1 MRGAAYATWRAACA
15 MARRPRSAALA
26 VGAIAVGLVLLG
38 GVRLAGDN
46 VDDATAGWSR
56 GVQMV
61 VYLEDGTS
69 ADRAQ
74 QIRGALEQLPGVAA
88 TRYVGPDAA
97 LGRLRE
103 SLGEHDE
110 LAADLGADML
120 PASIEVSLADGV
132 REVAS
137 AAPIVDRLE
146 GVRGVD
152 EVELLGP
159 WVERASG
166 LASGLRRASWLLLIL
181 VGLAC
186 AYVVSITLR
195 LSMARRRAEIDT
207 LELLGA
213 TPGFVRA
220 PLVVEGMLHGAAGGL
235 VALGV
240 LWLLYH
246 VTHQA
251 IAAALTHAFGAG
263 TVGFLS
269 PAELALLVAAGAF
282 FGLAGSLSATG
293 RRALARS

>member
-1 MRGAAYATWRAACA
+1 MRGIAYATWRAVGA
-15 MARRPRSAALA
+15 MARRPRSAAMA

-46 VDDATAGWSR
+46 VHGATAGWSR

-69 ADRAQ
+69 AERAE
-74 QIRGALEQLPGVAA
+74 QIQGALEQLPGIAA
-88 TRYVGPDAA
+88 THYVPADAA
-97 LGRLRE
+97 LSRLRE

-137 AAPIVDRLE
+137 AAPIVDRLQA
-146 GVRGVD
+146 VRGVD

-166 LASGLRRASWLLLIL
+166 LAAGLQHASWLLLIM
-181 VGLAC
+181 VGMAC
-186 AYVVSITLR
+186 AYIVSTTLR
-195 LSMARRRAEIDT
+195 LSMTRRRAEVET

-213 TPGFVRA
+213 TPGFVRT
-220 PLVVEGMLHGAAGGL
+220 PLVVEGMLHGAAGGV

-240 LWLLYH
+240 LWLIYR
-246 VTHQA
+246 VTHE
-251 IAAALTHAFGAG
+251 AAAHALANAFGSG
-263 TVGFLS
+263 SVSFLP
-269 PAELALLVAAGAF
+269 PAELALLVAVGAF
-282 FGLAGSLSATG
+282 FGLAGSIAATG